1 MNYVKI
7 IELARYLEEYNT
19 LSILLRLVLATIF
32 GGIVGMERASKG
44 HAAGLRTFALVCL
57 GAALATITNVH
68 LAVLTDQAVDAS
80 RIPAG
85 VMSGIGFLGVGT
97 IMVTNRN
104 HIRGLTTA
112 AGLWVTATLGI
123 ALGTGMIWISSV
135 AFLLIVFTIVI
146 LQKISRYQEANNRLI
161 SLYLVVEKADGVKRT
176 LRYLTD
182 MGYEIASMERKKEKV
197 IGESDVA
204 LQLEIDLKKRCSHN
218 EFISRMASM
227 EGILYLEEI
236 KG

>member
-1 MNYVKI
+1 MDHVIGLMN
-7 IELARYLEEYNT
+7 YLEEYNT
-19 LSILLRLVLATIF
+19 VSVLIRLLLATLF

-68 LAVLTDQAVDAS
+68 LADITNQAVDAS

-97 IMVTNRN
+97 IMITNRN

-123 ALGTGMIWISSV
+123 ALGAGLIWISTV
-135 AFLLIVFTIVI
+135 AFILIVFTIVI

-161 SLYLVVEKADGVKRT
+161 SLYLVVEKSDGVRRI
-176 LRYLTD
+176 LRFLTD
-182 MGYEIASMERKKEKV
+182 MGYEIASMERKKERI
-197 IGESDVA
+197 IGETDVA
-204 LQLEIDLKKRCSHN
+204 LQLDIDLKKRCSHS
-218 EFISRMASM
+218 EFISRMAAV
-227 EGILYLEEI
+227 EGILYLEEV